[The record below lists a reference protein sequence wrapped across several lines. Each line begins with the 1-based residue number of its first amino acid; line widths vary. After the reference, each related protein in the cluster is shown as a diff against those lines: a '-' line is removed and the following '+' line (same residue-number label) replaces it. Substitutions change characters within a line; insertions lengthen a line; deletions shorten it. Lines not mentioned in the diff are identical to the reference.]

1 MSDSTIKLA
10 LNEAMK
16 VAMRAKEKERL
27 GVVRM
32 ALAAFKQV
40 EVDERIE
47 VDETRALQII
57 DKMVKQ
63 RRESVRQ
70 YQEAGREDLAQVETN
85 EIAILQEFLPQA
97 LSEDEIE
104 SMIRDAISKTGASG
118 IKDMSKIMAEL
129 RPHLQGR
136 ADIGAVSVLVK
147 KLLN

>member
-1 MSDSTIKLA
+1 MSDSMIKLA

-16 VAMRAKEKERL
+16 AAMRAKEKERL
-27 GVVRM
+27 GVIRM

-47 VDETRALQII
+47 VDETRALQIV

-104 SMIRDAISKTGASG
+104 SLIRNAISKTGASG

-129 RPHLQGR
+129 RPCLQGR

>member
-16 VAMRAKEKERL
+16 MAMRAKEKERL
-27 GVVRM
+27 GVIRM

-40 EVDERIE
+40 EVDERID

-104 SMIRDAISKTGASG
+104 SMIRTAISKTGASG

>member
-1 MSDSTIKLA
+1 M
-10 LNEAMK
+10 
-16 VAMRAKEKERL
+16 AMRAKEKERL
-27 GVVRM
+27 GVIRM

-40 EVDERIE
+40 EVDERID

-97 LSEDEIE
+97 LSDDEIE
-104 SMIRDAISKTGASG
+104 SMIRTAISKTGASG

-129 RPHLQGR
+129 RPYLQGR

>member
-10 LNEAMK
+10 INEAMK
-16 VAMRAKEKERL
+16 MAMRAKEKERL
-27 GVVRM
+27 GVIRM
-32 ALAAFKQV
+32 AMAAFKQV
-40 EVDERIE
+40 EVDERID

-104 SMIRDAISKTGASG
+104 SMIRTAISKTGASG

>member
-1 MSDSTIKLA
+1 M
-10 LNEAMK
+10 
-16 VAMRAKEKERL
+16 AMRAKEKERL
-27 GVVRM
+27 GVIRM

-40 EVDERIE
+40 EVDERID

-104 SMIRDAISKTGASG
+104 SMIRTAISKTGASG

>member
-1 MSDSTIKLA
+1 M
-10 LNEAMK
+10 
-16 VAMRAKEKERL
+16 AMRAKEKERL
-27 GVVRM
+27 GVIRM

-40 EVDERIE
+40 EVDERID

-70 YQEAGREDLAQVETN
+70 YQEADREDLAQVETN

-104 SMIRDAISKTGASG
+104 SMIRTAISKTGASG

>member
-1 MSDSTIKLA
+1 M
-10 LNEAMK
+10 
-16 VAMRAKEKERL
+16 AMRAKEKERL
-27 GVVRM
+27 GVIRM

-40 EVDERIE
+40 EVDERID

-97 LSEDEIE
+97 LSDDEIE
-104 SMIRDAISKTGASG
+104 SMIRTAISKTGASG